1 MAVAEDAAATDAAEA
16 MATGTAGATKTKKDN
31 KERTGDE
38 ERKIPHRRFF
48 ALSGHLRKQKGAT
61 DSLKCRYEKRGM
73 QMESERLDSKN
84 RLGYNP
90 NVNLL

>member
-1 MAVAEDAAATDAAEA
+1 

-38 ERKIPHRRFF
+38 
-48 ALSGHLRKQKGAT
+48 GHLRKQKGAT

-73 QMESERLDSKN
+73 QMESERLALKN

-90 NVNLL
+90 NVNLIEFYS